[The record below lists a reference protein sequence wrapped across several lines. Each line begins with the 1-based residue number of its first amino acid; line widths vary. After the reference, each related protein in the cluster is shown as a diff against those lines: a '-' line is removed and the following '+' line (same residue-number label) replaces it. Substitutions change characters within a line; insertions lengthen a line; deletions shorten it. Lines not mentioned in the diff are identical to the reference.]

1 MWASTPTQRVAS
13 LFVGADALI
22 RPTAFG
28 HAAAMKKDHTEVILC
43 GRSKRNRAAVFTF
56 SHHKSLLLPSTKVK
70 VKGYKKGMTAHGDNL
85 LILNLSIRYH
95 FPPGM
100 STDGAEKGGKN

>member
-1 MWASTPTQRVAS
+1 
-13 LFVGADALI
+13 
-22 RPTAFG
+22 
-28 HAAAMKKDHTEVILC
+28 MKKDHTEVILC
-43 GRSKRNRAAVFTF
+43 GRSKRNRAAVSTF